1 MNMWCRE
8 RKDGGEENEEVGYW
22 RVVICMGIMEDVEGH
37 EMDDKMG
44 DTGMHGDGQE
54 KIDK

>member
-1 MNMWCRE
+1 MWCRE

-37 EMDDKMG
+37 EMDDEIG
-44 DTGMHGDGQE
+44 DMGMHEDEKE
-54 KIDK
+54 KIEKWA